1 MQMATKEAKYG
12 KPYNIPIGL
21 QEDNYYEMMYDL
33 MDYVNRKG
41 LTARQAQQLFIDCS
55 DMVLDVK
62 SIGEPIS
69 TNYLKIIS
77 DNLTKIAEKGIDT
90 FTRCSSTN
98 D

>member
-1 MQMATKEAKYG
+1 MIKNVAKYG
-12 KPYNIPIGL
+12 KGYNTPIGL
-21 QEDNYYEMMYDL
+21 QEDNYYGMMYDL
-33 MDYVNRKG
+33 MDYVNSKG
-41 LTARQAQQLFIDCS
+41 LTARQAQHLFTDCS
-55 DMVLDVK
+55 DMVLDIE